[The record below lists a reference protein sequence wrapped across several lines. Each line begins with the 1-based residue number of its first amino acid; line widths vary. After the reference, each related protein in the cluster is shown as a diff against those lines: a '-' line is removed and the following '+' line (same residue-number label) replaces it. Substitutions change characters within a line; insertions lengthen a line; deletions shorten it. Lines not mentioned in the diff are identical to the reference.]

1 MDYELNGP
9 PFIHVCLLFT
19 GKYSPPFYFHFC
31 CPRCQRANSNAS
43 HYLSLNTTHLR
54 WPMVSDPHRFSR
66 SEAVRIRNPWL
77 AKMNTTVSWRIQNE
91 EKPFTSV
98 KGRKITVGENNPVYS
113 INYMYKT

>member
-43 HYLSLNTTHLR
+43 HYLSLNTT
-54 WPMVSDPHRFSR
+54 
-66 SEAVRIRNPWL
+66 
-77 AKMNTTVSWRIQNE
+77 VSWRIKNE

-98 KGRKITVGENNPVYS
+98 EGRKITVGENNPVYS